1 MRRFRLLRATD
12 ATDGWPVVGAFRIL
26 RGGFSDEEEEEEDDD
41 NEVVWEVDNNNY
53 YDDGE
58 EVGVV
63 GDCGLLCG
71 SRWRKN
77 ATTKQC
83 YT

>member
-1 MRRFRLLRATD
+1 MRRFRLLRATH
-12 ATDGWPVVGAFRIL
+12 ADGWPVVGAFRKL

-41 NEVVWEVDNNNY
+41 NEVVWEVDNNNNY